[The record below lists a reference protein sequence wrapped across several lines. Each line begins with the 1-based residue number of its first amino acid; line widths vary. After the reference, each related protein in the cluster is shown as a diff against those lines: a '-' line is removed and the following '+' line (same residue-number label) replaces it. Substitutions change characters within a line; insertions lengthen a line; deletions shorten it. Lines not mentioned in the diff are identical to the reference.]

1 MVGMAAEYGMSALEG
16 RVRSLMP
23 LVRPETASA
32 AAIAKELEAEI
43 VRAAAA
49 LREVLQSEMV

>member
-1 MVGMAAEYGMSALEG
+1 MAAEYGMSALEG

-32 AAIAKELEAEI
+32 AAIAEQLEAEI
-43 VRAAAA
+43 LRAAMA
-49 LREVLQSEMV
+49 LREVLHSEMV